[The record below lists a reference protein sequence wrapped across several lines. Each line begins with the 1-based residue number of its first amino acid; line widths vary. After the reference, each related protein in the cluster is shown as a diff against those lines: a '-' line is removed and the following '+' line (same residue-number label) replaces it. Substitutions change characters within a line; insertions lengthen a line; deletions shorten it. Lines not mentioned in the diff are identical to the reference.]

1 MTTLQTIDHFNSQGG
16 SLMATDLPARF
27 QQAAADSKKLPKRPD
42 NNTLLK
48 LYSLY
53 KQATAGDVSGSRP
66 GGFDMEGKLKYD
78 AWAKQKGKSKEAAM
92 QEYVDLVESLK
103 AKM

>member
-1 MTTLQTIDHFNSQGG
+1 MSIDLS
-16 SLMATDLPARF
+16 SRF
-27 QQAAADSKKLPKRPD
+27 GQAAAESKQLTKRPD

-53 KQATAGDVSGSRP
+53 KQATTGDVTGSRP
-66 GGFDMEGKLKYD
+66 GGFDMEGKMKYD

-92 QEYVDLVESLK
+92 QEYIDLVESLK
-103 AKM
+103 AQK

>member
-1 MTTLQTIDHFNSQGG
+1 MS
-16 SLMATDLPARF
+16 TDLSSRF
-27 QQAAADSKKLPKRPD
+27 GQAAAESKQLTKRPD

-53 KQATAGDVSGSRP
+53 KQATAGDVTGSRP
-66 GGFDMEGKLKYD
+66 GGFDMEGKMKYD

-92 QEYVDLVESLK
+92 QEYIDLVESLK
-103 AKM
+103 AQK